1 MLQRI
6 LPDRAHPLHDTA
18 ATRRIEAAALAG
30 AAPNALMQRAGAAVA
45 RLARALAPH
54 ARCIWIAC
62 GPGNNGGDGLEAAV
76 QLRRAG
82 RPVCVTHF
90 ADPARLPADARTAL
104 ERARA
109 AGVDFV
115 PPPAAGALSPQ
126 DLCIDAL
133 LGIGGAPRQ
142 APQEAADTAAAHH
155 GALPTGWLDIALD
168 ALAHAGAPVLAIDLP
183 SGLQADTG
191 VYATK
196 TIAASR
202 CGSPAAAPFHA
213 DFTLGL
219 LTLKPGLF
227 TAEGRD
233 RAGSVWLDTLDV
245 ATGTGAD
252 AGPPTAWLSGPPGAP
267 RRSHASHKGSFGDV
281 AVLGGEGIGYRG
293 RGMAGAAVLAATA
306 ALHAGAGR
314 VLLALLDGNAGFG
327 LDVSQP
333 ELMLRTPEALDLGD
347 GALVCG
353 CGGGEALRGHLP
365 RVLDEAARLVLD
377 ADALN
382 LVAADAGLQQR
393 LARRAAAGHATVLTP
408 HPLEAARLLGTDT
421 QAVQADRLA
430 AARRLAERFGCA
442 VVVKGSG
449 SIVAAP
455 GRLPRINPT
464 GNGRLA
470 TAGTGDVLAGMVG
483 ARLAAGLEGF
493 DAAAD
498 AVYTHGALADGW
510 PAHRPLTAGALARR
524 HAQYV

>member
-1 MLQRI
+1 
-6 LPDRAHPLHDTA
+6 
-18 ATRRIEAAALAG
+18 
-30 AAPNALMQRAGAAVA
+30 
-45 RLARALAPH
+45 
-54 ARCIWIAC
+54 
-62 GPGNNGGDGLEAAV
+62 
-76 QLRRAG
+76 
-82 RPVCVTHF
+82 
-90 ADPARLPADARTAL
+90 
-104 ERARA
+104 
-109 AGVDFV
+109 
-115 PPPAAGALSPQ
+115 
-126 DLCIDAL
+126 
-133 LGIGGAPRQ
+133 
-142 APQEAADTAAAHH
+142 
-155 GALPTGWLDIALD
+155 
-168 ALAHAGAPVLAIDLP
+168 
-183 SGLQADTG
+183 
-191 VYATK
+191 
-196 TIAASR
+196 
-202 CGSPAAAPFHA
+202 
-213 DFTLGL
+213 
-219 LTLKPGLF
+219 
-227 TAEGRD
+227 
-233 RAGSVWLDTLDV
+233 
-245 ATGTGAD
+245 
-252 AGPPTAWLSGPPGAP
+252 
-267 RRSHASHKGSFGDV
+267 
-281 AVLGGEGIGYRG
+281 
-293 RGMAGAAVLAATA
+293 
-306 ALHAGAGR
+306 
-314 VLLALLDGNAGFG
+314 NAGFG

-393 LARRAAAGHATVLTP
+393 LARRAAAGHTTVLTP

-524 HAQYV
+524 HAQDV

>member
-6 LPDRAHPLHDTA
+6 LADRAHPLHDTA

-30 AAPNALMQRAGAAVA
+30 APPDALMQRAGAAVA
-45 RLARALAPH
+45 RLAQALAPH
-54 ARCIWIAC
+54 ARRIWIAC

-82 RPVCVTHF
+82 RPVCVTHW
-90 ADPARLPADARTAL
+90 ADPARLPADARAAL

-109 AGVDFV
+109 ASVDFV
-115 PPPAAGALSPQ
+115 APPAPGTLSQQ

-133 LGIGGAPRQ
+133 LGIGGAPRP
-142 APQEAADTAAAHH
+142 APQTDPGTP
-155 GALPTGWLDIALD
+155 GRGDALPPDWLDAALD
-168 ALAHAGAPVLAIDLP
+168 AMAQAGAPVLAIDLP
-183 SGLQADTG
+183 SGLGADTG
-191 VYATK
+191 AYATK
-196 TIAASR
+196 TIADSR
-202 CGSPAAAPFHA
+202 RGSPAAALFHA
-213 DFTLGL
+213 DSTLSL

-233 RAGSVWLDTLDV
+233 RAGSVWLDTLGVTD
-245 ATGTGAD
+245 D
-252 AGPPTAWLSGPPGAP
+252 AAAPATAWLSGPAAAP

-281 AVLGGEGIGYRG
+281 AVLGGEGIGHRG

-333 ELMLRTPEALDLGD
+333 ELMLRTPDALDLDD

-353 CGGGEALRGHLP
+353 CGGGEALRSHLP
-365 RVLDEAARLVLD
+365 RVLDRAARLVLD

-421 QAVQADRLA
+421 QAVQGDRLA

-483 ARLAAGLEGF
+483 ARLAAGLEAF

-498 AVYTHGALADGW
+498 AAYTHGALADGW
-510 PAHRPLTAGALARR
+510 PMDLPLTAGALARR
-524 HAQYV
+524 HG

>member
-1 MLQRI
+1 MTQRI
-6 LPDRAHPLHDTA
+6 LPDRAHPLHDAA
-18 ATRRIEAAALAG
+18 ATRRIEAAALAL
-30 AAPNALMQRAGAAVA
+30 AEPNALMQRAGAAVA
-45 RLARALAPH
+45 RLAQALAPH

-82 RPVCVTHF
+82 RPVCVTHW
-90 ADPARLPADARTAL
+90 ADPARLPADARAAL
-104 ERARA
+104 GRARA

-115 PPPAAGALSPQ
+115 APPSPGALAPH

-133 LGIGGAPRQ
+133 LGLGGAPRPDSPEPA
-142 APQEAADTAAAHH
+142 APAARVGT
-155 GALPTGWLDIALD
+155 LPHGWLGTALD
-168 ALAHAGAPVLAIDLP
+168 ALARAGAPVLSIDLP
-183 SGLQADTG
+183 SGLDADTG
-191 VYATK
+191 AFATK
-196 TIAASR
+196 TIAR
-202 CGSPAAAPFHA
+202 GRHGTPAAAPFHA
-213 DFTLGL
+213 DFTLSL

-227 TAEGRD
+227 TADGRD
-233 RAGSVWLDTLDV
+233 RAGSVWLDTLGV
-245 ATGTGAD
+245 AADGCAGAE
-252 AGPPTAWLSGPPGAP
+252 PPTAWLCGPPATP

-281 AVLGGEGIGYRG
+281 AVLGGEGIGHRG

-306 ALHAGAGR
+306 ALHGGAGR

-333 ELMLRTPEALDLGD
+333 ELMLRTPEALGLGD
-347 GALVCG
+347 GAVVCG
-353 CGGGEALRGHLP
+353 CGGGDALRSHLP

-382 LVAADAGLQQR
+382 LIAADSGLQQR
-393 LARRAAAGHATVLTP
+393 LAQRAAAGRRTVLTP

-421 QAVQADRLA
+421 RAVQADRPA
-430 AARRLAERFGCA
+430 AARRLAERFGCT

-455 GRLPRINPT
+455 GRLPHINPT

-483 ARLAAGLEGF
+483 ARLAAGLEAF
-493 DAAAD
+493 DAAAE

-510 PAHRPLTAGALARR
+510 PAHLPLTAGALARR
-524 HAQYV
+524 HA